1 MKKIRLDTACYFLI
15 SLLSIIL
22 LVDVCKN
29 SNQAMLSFAPALSFS
44 GEYCYGDGEWK
55 PLTDTTKLPSF
66 AGDLWLRG
74 QLTLDGDS
82 VPAGIQVSFY
92 LNHIRMSVFRNGEV
106 LYESSSEM
114 VFPPY
119 SPERNT
125 MPSTC
130 GNNWHVFVTEE
141 MANEDVLEIHLS
153 NPHSYGNVN
162 AYKEFLNSLH
172 LGGEDAVKRM
182 LGKEGQVYR
191 VIGFFVIIV
200 ALILLGMA
208 IGLMVL
214 RVPDGSMIWSMGM
227 MCLFAGMYF
236 WLDTVD
242 IGLRSNLVVFNTYA
256 RQLCMMLAS
265 LMLSSCVAKTL
276 RGREKKAAEWAVR
289 ALILVDAILLVM
301 SLADIIVFYDT
312 GLYWS
317 VTQGIVCVVL
327 VVCCSRTWYRDA
339 VKDKMMVFSGMS
351 LLVALFFELW
361 NARFGWWQSGICVKW
376 IFVLTFVLHLAR
388 AVKAVLT
395 SQQASIEAERLAGE
409 LRNSRVVLAMSQIR
423 THFIFNVLN
432 AISGMCKYDPEKA
445 DETIV
450 RFARYLRSNI
460 DILQDDEP
468 VPFSK
473 ELEHLEDYLALEQ
486 VRFEDKIHFDKNIEV
501 QDFKIPPLVLQP
513 LVENAIKHGLMP
525 KPAGGTIVLRTRE
538 DKKHIVITVS
548 DDGVGFRREDL
559 EKEGSVGLSNV
570 QFRLQHM
577 VHGSLEIEEE
587 PGKGT
592 CITIT
597 IPRV

>member
-15 SLLSIIL
+15 SLLAIVL
-22 LVDVCKN
+22 LVHVCKN
-29 SNQAMLSFAPALSFS
+29 SNQAMLSFSPVLSFS

-55 PLTDTTKLPSF
+55 PLANAGRLSAF
-66 AGDLWLRG
+66 EGDLWLRG
-74 QLTLDGDS
+74 QFTLDGDS
-82 VPAGIQVSFY
+82 IPANMQVCFY
-92 LNHIRMSVFRNGEV
+92 LNHIRMSAYCNEEEF
-106 LYESSSEM
+106 YESSSEM
-114 VFPPY
+114 VFSPY
-119 SPERNT
+119 SSERNT

-130 GNNWHVFVTEE
+130 GNSWHLLVTED
-141 MANEDVLEIHLS
+141 MAKEDVLEIHLS
-153 NPHSYGNVN
+153 NPHNYGNAN
-162 AYKEFLNSLH
+162 AYEEFLGSLH
-172 LGGEDAVKRM
+172 IGGEDAIKRM
-182 LGKEGQVYR
+182 LDKECRIYR
-191 VIGFFVIIV
+191 VIGFFVMIV

-214 RVPDGSMIWSMGM
+214 RIPDGSMIWSMGL
-227 MCLFAGMYF
+227 MCLFVGGYF
-236 WLDTVD
+236 WVDTVD

-256 RQLCMMLAS
+256 RQLCMMFAS
-265 LMLSSCVAKTL
+265 LMLSNCVVKTL
-276 RGREKKAAEWAVR
+276 RGREKKVAEWTVR

-301 SLADIIVFYDT
+301 SLADIIVLYNT

-376 IFVLTFVLHLAR
+376 IFVLTFVLHFAR

-395 SQQASIEAERLAGE
+395 SQQASVEAKKLAGQ

-460 DILQDDEP
+460 DILQDDEQ

-486 VRFEDKIHFDKNIEV
+486 IRFEDKIHFVKDIEV

-513 LVENAIKHGLMP
+513 LVENAIKHGLMS

-548 DDGVGFRREDL
+548 DDGVGFKREDL
-559 EKEGSVGLSNV
+559 EKEGSVGLRNV

-577 VHGSLEIEEE
+577 VHGSLEIEGEQD
-587 PGKGT
+587 KGT